1 MTDVAS
7 FVKGRHTPRYGG
19 YQWRARGLIQS
30 ETIGRRSHPRWVSPD
45 CPWQWP
51 MEHLHQLLGRRW
63 MCRRRTPQRI
73 TNSSS
78 VRKKS
83 LTLVC
88 QPSTSST
95 RKTLQHLWL
104 DLNKL
109 LGAAGAADVADVAA
123 ADAAS
128 GLADAVLEVVVVVVV
143 VVAVVAAAA
152 AGDVAAGSSPL
163 NRAGRATKLAFHPLK
178 WRRRPPQ

>member
-1 MTDVAS
+1 MY
-7 FVKGRHTPRYGG
+7 RY
-19 YQWRARGLIQS
+19 
-30 ETIGRRSHPRWVSPD
+30 
-45 CPWQWP
+45 
-51 MEHLHQLLGRRW
+51 
-63 MCRRRTPQRI
+63 RTPQRI

-83 LTLVC
+83 PTLVC

-143 VVAVVAAAA
+143 VVAAAA
-152 AGDVAAGSSPL
+152 AGDVAARSRRDFFEL
-163 NRAGRATKLAFHPLK
+163 YATKSGF
-178 WRRRPPQ
+178 RI

>member
-1 MTDVAS
+1 MY
-7 FVKGRHTPRYGG
+7 RY
-19 YQWRARGLIQS
+19 
-30 ETIGRRSHPRWVSPD
+30 
-45 CPWQWP
+45 
-51 MEHLHQLLGRRW
+51 
-63 MCRRRTPQRI
+63 RTPQRI

-83 LTLVC
+83 PTLVC

-128 GLADAVLEVVVVVVV
+128 VLADAVLEVVVVVLVV
-143 VVAVVAAAA
+143 VAVVAVVAAAA
-152 AGDVAAGSSPL
+152 AGDVAAGSRRDFL
-163 NRAGRATKLAFHPLK
+163 NCK
-178 WRRRPPQ
+178 WRA

>member
-1 MTDVAS
+1 M
-7 FVKGRHTPRYGG
+7 R
-19 YQWRARGLIQS
+19 
-30 ETIGRRSHPRWVSPD
+30 
-45 CPWQWP
+45 
-51 MEHLHQLLGRRW
+51 
-63 MCRRRTPQRI
+63 RRRTPRRI

-95 RKTLQHLWL
+95 KKTLQHLWL

-109 LGAAGAADVADVAA
+109 LGVAGAADVADVAA

-128 GLADAVLEVVVVVVV
+128 GLADAVLEAVVAVVAVVVVVV

-152 AGDVAAGSSPL
+152 AGDVAAG
-163 NRAGRATKLAFHPLK
+163 
-178 WRRRPPQ
+178 

>member
-1 MTDVAS
+1 M
-7 FVKGRHTPRYGG
+7 
-19 YQWRARGLIQS
+19 
-30 ETIGRRSHPRWVSPD
+30 
-45 CPWQWP
+45 
-51 MEHLHQLLGRRW
+51 
-63 MCRRRTPQRI
+63 RRRRIPQRI

-109 LGAAGAADVADVAA
+109 LGAAGADVADVAA

-143 VVAVVAAAA
+143 VVAVVAVVAAAA
-152 AGDVAAGSSPL
+152 AGDV
-163 NRAGRATKLAFHPLK
+163 
-178 WRRRPPQ
+178 